1 MRVFAQRKCRQHK
14 LKSLF
19 PDHVEDDPKEGKT
32 ERVAIGP
39 TDEGVAHEVVV
50 SASSGVGSGNVN
62 VARAKVKP
70 IDGGSK
76 RSRISAP
83 EGVSEEVWGAM
94 SCQQRQNWRNLHQTG
109 P

>member
-1 MRVFAQRKCRQHK
+1 
-14 LKSLF
+14 
-19 PDHVEDDPKEGKT
+19 
-32 ERVAIGP
+32 
-39 TDEGVAHEVVV
+39 VVV
-50 SASSGVGSGNVN
+50 ISANSGVGSGKVK

-76 RSRISAP
+76 RSRISTP